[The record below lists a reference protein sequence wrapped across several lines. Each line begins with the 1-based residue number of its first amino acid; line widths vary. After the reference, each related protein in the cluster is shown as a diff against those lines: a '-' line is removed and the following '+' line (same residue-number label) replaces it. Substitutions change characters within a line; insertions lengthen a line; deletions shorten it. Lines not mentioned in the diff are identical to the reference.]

1 MRRIRSPLPLWEE
14 RSEPLSEIGQAQ
26 EPAQNQTDSPGIG
39 RNVKALG
46 VVSLFT
52 DISSEMVYPLT
63 PLFLTIVLG
72 SPAKI
77 VGLIEGIAESVA
89 SLLKLYSGWTSDRL
103 GRRKPLALA
112 GYAFSAVSKPMIAL
126 STVWGHIL
134 GARFVD
140 RVGKGLRTAPRDA
153 LIAESCPEEMR
164 GRAFGL
170 HRSMDTIGAVIGP
183 LLGYLFLRR
192 FSPDYLRQHTDLM
205 RWLYVIAF
213 VPALLGVL
221 TLALFVK
228 ERRKPALKETAPD
241 QPERPKE
248 PDLKRLPSWSSLSPD
263 YRRYLLLIGLFS
275 IGNSSDTFL
284 ILRAQGMGLNVT
296 QTLLLYALYNV
307 VEAALAYPAGYLSD
321 RIGRKS
327 LLVTGYLVFA
337 LVYLGFALLTGVWTV
352 GVLFVLYGFYY
363 TLTQGVQR
371 AFAADL
377 THPDRRAG
385 EMGAFHMV
393 VGLFALPASLLA
405 GVLFDLSPM
414 LPFLLGAATAGSA
427 ALLLALSK
435 LDKRETEQLNFQ

>member
-1 MRRIRSPLPLWEE
+1 MSETDHIPKRAPSPP
-14 RSEPLSEIGQAQ
+14 
-26 EPAQNQTDSPGIG
+26 PAPGLG

-77 VGLIEGIAESVA
+77 VGLIEGIAESAA
-89 SLLKLYSGWTSDRL
+89 SLLKLYSGWISDRM

-112 GYAFSAVSKPMIAL
+112 GYSLSALSKPLIGIATL
-126 STVWGHIL
+126 WAHVL
-134 GARFVD
+134 GARLLD

-153 LIAESCPEEMR
+153 LIAESCPKEMR

-183 LLGYLFLRR
+183 LFGYLFLRR
-192 FSPDYLRQHTDLM
+192 FSPDYLRQHTDLL
-205 RWLYVIAF
+205 RWLYALAF
-213 VPALLGVL
+213 IPALLGVI
-221 TLALFVK
+221 TLAVFVGEK
-228 ERRKPALKETAPD
+228 RKPSAAENSAD
-241 QPERPKE
+241 QAAE
-248 PDLKRLPSWSSLSPD
+248 PDTGCAKRVPSWSSLSPA

-284 ILRAQGMGLNVT
+284 ILRAQGMGLDVT

-307 VEAALAYPAGYLSD
+307 VEALLAYPAGYLSD

-327 LLVTGYLVFA
+327 LLVTGYVIFA
-337 LVYLGFALLTGVWTV
+337 LVYLGFALLTGIWAV

-363 TLTQGVQR
+363 TFTQGVQR
-371 AFAADL
+371 AFATDL
-377 THPDRRAG
+377 THPDRRAT
-385 EMGAFHMV
+385 EIGAFHMI
-393 VGLFALPASLLA
+393 VGLLALPASLLA
-405 GVLFDLSPM
+405 GVLYDHHPT
-414 LPFLLGAATAGSA
+414 LPFLLGAVTAGSA
-427 ALLLALSK
+427 ALLLAVSK
-435 LDKRETEQLNFQ
+435 LDKRESQQLNFH

>member
-1 MRRIRSPLPLWEE
+1 M
-14 RSEPLSEIGQAQ
+14 SETSQTQVGT
-26 EPAQNQTDSPGIG
+26 QNPPSSPGLG

-46 VVSLFT
+46 FVSLFT

-77 VGLIEGIAESVA
+77 VGLIEGIAESTA
-89 SLLKLYSGWTSDRL
+89 SLLKLYSGWISDRM

-112 GYAFSAVSKPMIAL
+112 GYSLSALSKPLIGIATL
-126 STVWGHIL
+126 WAHIL
-134 GARFVD
+134 GARFLD

-153 LIAESCPEEMR
+153 LIAESCPKEMR
-164 GRAFGL
+164 GRAYGL

-183 LLGYLFLRR
+183 LFGYLFLRR
-192 FSPDYLRQHTDLM
+192 LSPDYLRQHSDLL
-205 RWLYVIAF
+205 RWLYALALI
-213 VPALLGVL
+213 PALMGVI
-221 TLALFVK
+221 TLAIFVREK
-228 ERRKPALKETAPD
+228 RKPAATETPSD
-241 QPERPKE
+241 QPAKG
-248 PDLKRLPSWSSLSPD
+248 DSSSAKRLPSWSSLSPT

-284 ILRAQGMGLNVT
+284 ILRAQEMGLNVT

-327 LLVTGYLVFA
+327 LLVTGYIVFA
-337 LVYLGFALLTGVWTV
+337 LVYLGFALLTGIWTV

-377 THPDRRAG
+377 THPDRRAAEIG
-385 EMGAFHMV
+385 TFHMM

-405 GVLFDLSPM
+405 GILYDLSPM
-414 LPFLLGAATAGSA
+414 FPFLLGAITAGSA
-427 ALLLALSK
+427 ALLLAISK
-435 LDKRETEQLNFQ
+435 LDKRETEQLNSQ